1 MYLKT
6 LDEMQKTSTFF
17 ILKPANVIYAFIIT
31 IFISIFTITIWAIFA
46 PMDETVKA
54 DVLLRPNSTISSV
67 KCVTSGQIFSKNFIN
82 DDFIKQGD
90 FLFSLDTTIYQ
101 TELESYKKELT
112 KNENDIVS
120 NENLLQTIENLENG
134 IKQKIEKTSDVYVKA
149 NSYITEFYRYQAELD
164 EVKTKLEREQNAPE
178 MIKIPQNIEDLQN
191 ELTKTQLAFE
201 SWKINQ
207 KITALETKKSLET
220 AKNTIENH
228 ITELERIIKNSTIY
242 APISG
247 KIFEITKLNIGDYL
261 FTGEEVLRIIP
272 QNDKKLKAEIYVEPD
287 SIAKV
292 KIGDSVKIRFSQLPP
307 SRYGMIETKVTIVPP
322 DVTYLNGNA
331 IFIVESQ
338 INSPYLTTKSGQKI
352 KLTPGITANAKII
365 TDKSTVLQMVM
376 KKLEFIN

>member
-6 LDEMQKTSTFF
+6 FDEMRKTSTFF
-17 ILKPANVIYAFIIT
+17 MLKPANVIYSFII
-31 IFISIFTITIWAIFA
+31 IVFVSIFAILIWAIFA
-46 PMDETVKA
+46 PMDETVRA
-54 DVLLRPNSTISSV
+54 DVLLRPNSAISSV
-67 KCVTSGQIFSKNFIN
+67 KCVTSGQIFSKNFKN

-112 KNENDIVS
+112 KNENDIFA
-120 NENLLQTIENLENG
+120 NEILLKTIERLENG
-134 IKQKIEKTSDVYVKA
+134 IKQKIEKNSDVSVKA
-149 NSYITEFYRYQAELD
+149 NSYIAEFYCYQTELD
-164 EVKTKLEREQNAPE
+164 EAKTKLEREQNAPE

-191 ELTKTQLAFE
+191 ELTKIQLGFE

-220 AKNTIENH
+220 TKNTIENH

-261 FTGEEVLRIIP
+261 FNGEEVLRIIP

-292 KIGDSVKIRFSQLPP
+292 KVDDSVKIRFSQLPP
-307 SRYGMIETKVTIVPP
+307 SRYGMIETKVAIVSP

-331 IFIVESQ
+331 VFIVEAQ
-338 INSPYLTTKSGQKI
+338 MDSPYLTTKSGQKI
-352 KLTPGITANAKII
+352 KLIPGITAKAKII
-365 TDKSTVLQMVM
+365 IDKSTVLQMVM
-376 KKLEFIN
+376 KKLDFIN